1 MPSNEQILT
10 NNPLLTKAAGEE
22 VTQADEQLI
31 RDYQTMPASLF
42 RSTYGN
48 ETADAMNAQAAQL
61 RSSVYDPMIAASRS
75 PIETAL
81 DTTKNIATGAVTG
94 IVDTASFA
102 TGLLGAD
109 TVSRALAQAS
119 EGIQNIS
126 QSLGSE
132 PEKAQNREYQF
143 KQDALKNR
151 AQREYEEDI
160 ANGVSETQALLRR
173 EGKAFAGAFTNALKS
188 GNALNIAASGL
199 GSLGSDVVLTGG
211 TNAVAKMLGRAAARS
226 MPMLAKGAKAV
237 LNSSETTQKIAKAS
251 PWMLS
256 TGAQEGGSVYTQ
268 LLNEGLATSIE
279 DLTAN
284 SPEFN
289 QQVSDYIKEGYSLKE
304 AQSLARD
311 DVVKAAAVEAGLKT
325 GAAAMV
331 ANYFTRAL
339 AKPFER
345 IPNQTYREYV
355 GEALTEPVEESLTEG
370 LGQYATNVATQKH
383 LDENQDL
390 YEDIG
395 SSSAEGAIGGLG
407 IVGARAGAG
416 LTGRGIAKAAQT
428 TGNAVRQGVQR
439 INDIREASDSSEAKA
454 NERINTLKN
463 TIKDMEISS
472 ETGSEDVV
480 NVINNRLEPTFNEVY
495 QSTTDEETHQ
505 KTYSIDPERAV
516 DLQEH
521 IQQDIRQTEA
531 TQVPKENSVRIQNVI
546 KGTTQT
552 LNGMSLHLARTLD
565 NRVKAQRQT
574 YQEGVELTPEQLSLE
589 SSVLA
594 TTAIREGTDSAKKV
608 FTSLPQSVQ
617 NQLKSY
623 TSSNSNVQIRLNQIF
638 GESSAKSG
646 SSAHIQEQA
655 SSPASEIS
663 VRMQTPEEASSHVV
677 LNQDQVNNLSAIKA
691 DIPLGDSNDHIRL
704 HSNGVVTYE
713 SEGKVYPV
721 QENLSTEL
729 NQYLN
734 SQDNEG
740 TINTLQKIA
749 NLTAVKKV
757 RIGLPNFEV
766 NLNGETFNGVVQ
778 ENKVIFSDQTQLNL
792 REEDRLV
799 FTDPNAS
806 REAKEQAVLHTIQDA
821 QQEYSRRALELSPEV
836 LERQNKYL
844 ENGEVKDYATD
855 EVKKSFNQT
864 FKSSTS
870 KLMVPVRRGMYL
882 WQFDQPLQGFADL
895 LKDPAKTT
903 QYLQMNHLTNASQL
917 VNALYLKDGKQSQ
930 EIAPKRVIDLNDS
943 LVNQILTMMNPE
955 GLFMKLLSEPL
966 DKLQINDRMPKEF
979 KDNFFEMDGKPNR
992 KWLDAAKIAAIHFE
1006 SILSAYP
1013 HELNRKELEKY
1024 DIHPELNNDLTPFEE
1039 GVIQSAAIQHLAS
1052 ALRRVMGVSQNNQA
1066 SERQFDSFFMPLAVE
1081 VASAMKKSG
1090 LIYEK
1095 KVQVIDTNREPS
1107 EVSILVASEDYQGIF
1122 RPKASIIL
1130 SLLDPTLKN
1139 SWSTTPLSAKV
1150 TVARTSIPVTKQQ
1163 EQTIKNENQKASKL
1177 NLPFISALAALGGE
1191 EGIATLKQGLLP
1203 NETNRLLFN
1212 IKDYVS
1218 KKGQVISDR
1227 LAFDKL
1233 FEIGSAN
1240 LDSDWSDLN
1249 LYNSNVALKNGRTMQ
1264 EGAATQQNNKLTR
1277 QIEVNLTSL
1286 SNDLTG
1292 PKLLD
1297 TWKWVLAHNLGV
1309 STSKGQVNLEQVDKA
1324 LQFVEKALD
1333 PDNKFNKVLN
1343 TLVQTSA
1350 KDILQKKNGAEQKA
1364 NQNDLLEFIQAFNK
1378 ENDDLKI
1385 DNFDMGL
1392 NALVEMIRYVK
1403 ASDADRKNFR
1413 SYITCEI
1420 DGINDGPANIN
1431 MMYGMIMGPFTE
1443 QKIRNAF
1450 RTGNY
1455 LGLRTKSQDVM
1466 TPDTLASK
1474 VTGTQGEDLHAEV
1487 AGRKAVEAFLRRVIK
1502 ANEERSLRDTAE
1514 NFAVRSQAEIQIRL
1528 TRALFN
1534 LLKNLGW
1541 IEDIDSNFKLE
1552 DLKELP
1558 KEAPFKFVRDVSK
1571 KLTTIIPYGSEIKGS
1586 TTQLT
1591 DLVLSEIYTKISNLL
1606 QKIAIDQAT
1615 TSEKLQVRTALA
1627 SLEELMKYRY
1637 LNDQGF
1643 VKSTASIEDLTTA
1656 FTKDIPSKKYLQDQS
1671 WQPQRGTNFLIK
1683 GKDKESIRQDIRN
1696 FSLTMEG
1703 FEQLR
1708 DVLISLLG
1716 APAQY
1721 AVNEALGHDGMKG
1734 SQVITTLGYLI
1745 NTLAQGAEAKERE
1758 LAKGDLANL
1767 TGNKL
1772 YQAQERIRS
1781 VAPNFRFAS
1790 GAQAIINKTEF
1801 QDQDPIYENPETKIV
1816 AYPSRGIRASAG
1828 VSAGPLVTQ
1837 AVGDASMVQYASSEL
1852 QKANI
1857 NTLQVFDGIYSDIS
1871 SILQA
1876 GEILN
1881 KASNHAQQ
1889 QRIFNTMYRKII
1901 SVGKNLKNQGWTKKD
1916 DPFEAF
1922 VDCLSNLAV
1931 GYSIDGKSS
1940 KQSLDFQGNVYNLL
1954 EKLSQD
1960 NAFEPSLFNLRESY
1974 RKQKQDR
1981 KLSPQAQ
1988 KMKMEDAVNDFISQ
2002 IKALKVNEDL
2012 QKEVLNKLPKTIH
2025 HMSGVES
2032 NFVDGSSLS
2041 LEEANTL
2048 LREVN
2053 SLQRIPFKSFADLL
2067 SAYMNRLVDDSFES
2081 YAKEQ
2086 KLTAKDIQNWKQFT
2100 KRDKGNTGYRSIE
2113 DERSFALINDRIQ
2126 LKQSRGELN
2135 QNQYSGSKVF
2145 NTSSIDKAVRLF
2157 AKQSGQENLLTAIY
2171 RKAVKS
2177 LPKDTKLTLVGSIG
2191 ALPKEVQGQF
2201 ANKQQVGLFT
2211 VKDGIP
2217 YIYIVDKGTKLDLY
2231 DPKNMETLFHEVLHV
2246 PFATTIHQFKEDPA
2260 KLIPEQRQAL
2270 ENLEALLNDF
2280 MDTNAWNE
2288 EIVPESL
2295 TRLRQ
2300 ILSEIKDPAER
2311 LDESLAYILTNRR
2324 IYEDLQKYHLKNA
2337 ETHSKRFGQLIGRLV
2352 KAAVNTWKKILNIIT
2367 GSPLDSAMDS
2377 DSQLSLFKM
2386 KPMDFL
2392 GLYGANTLVLLEAEP
2407 QVTPRTRREQLKRL
2421 EGTTRAAVYDPFFM
2435 RADFKNIQNYLA
2447 SVVRVNEQFKLFV
2460 KKGVNATKERLD
2472 LIADEKA
2479 KENYQKYLNL
2489 RNSFKNYAKSFTS
2502 YSDKFSDLALGLMRR
2517 DLVEP
2522 SQRSLLHTA
2531 IRSLQQTIKDPHSLV
2546 QDPNT
2551 ATQEDLKKSEEIFNL
2566 LQGES
2571 QFLDFEHLDLPEG
2584 LVPKNLS
2591 DAFVMAWVMVDPEVN
2606 KALGKI
2612 QFSPIEKVKFQ
2623 LEDPSKAFED
2633 IAKQWDETL
2642 KRKELNDKFLG
2653 ETTRVIYEEQERYLA
2668 QQDKTPPKLNKLD
2681 EKFQKI
2687 DRGVASAVANALSF
2701 VFPTVSSRI
2710 KENSISLTK
2719 APLFSYSFAMEGIRK
2734 IANQKIKNATLAD
2747 FIREIY
2753 GRTPSRTPLET
2764 MLKKI
2769 KGFYDKVR
2777 MDYLDELPKFLT
2789 SQFKR
2794 TDVDVKLRSFFYRTL
2809 ANTHIIALNQDEIK
2823 KVLSNPQE
2831 LPLLV
2836 REIEDQ
2842 LAEDSPRYVNEYK
2855 RKTKELADYESGI
2868 ANAGKNLLR
2877 NAISI
2882 AYLNGEP
2889 SRLNHV
2895 ETQTIS
2901 LIDKLRTL
2909 YMLQN
2914 LSKGDLKRL
2923 KKLYKDEPE
2932 AMASILEHLRSV
2944 EHDEELKVQH
2954 TGDQTYLFNFKSGA
2968 LPKGDFPSGDYRLV
2982 PKRLEKDYIRQG
2994 YKTLGVYAKSDI
3006 DPSETVLRMYCKTPL
3021 EQSYQEGA
3029 FQSINQTSFGWNVNR
3044 QSNNEAIGA
3053 KVTDTKHVRKI
3064 YDNYPMASKGLN
3076 LIPIYDIKGYIV
3088 GYERSIPMEDRWYLL
3103 QDTDLFTGLAQQMV
3117 RQRREIMADSINADV
3132 IQLAW
3137 QQYDQ
3142 ATPYEKA
3149 HEFVDLMHSKDQTIQ
3164 RGIARLP
3171 YKTLEHIRKTFGGDH
3186 LYVRADE
3193 VNTYLGHDRMSV
3205 TDIWNNRFILPKKA
3219 EDMIVKCI
3227 EAVFG
3232 DTAQYWIGRGERIA
3246 MSAVSFVRDTIVIRS
3261 GVVAFANALANTLLL
3276 NLALGMSFNDIYK
3289 YFKET
3294 WRDTYKY
3301 SRLDKLKREYEF
3313 KEAETSDKALKEKY
3327 RKKTKEIDADISA
3340 LPIYRLL
3347 REGEFST
3354 ISAEGIIFDDV
3365 DLMKN
3370 NINDYIN
3377 GKIQELPG
3385 GEKAKKVLSNAL
3397 MLKGTSTY
3405 QLMAEFINMGDWMAK
3420 VAAYRY
3426 QTEKLNMN
3434 HDMARNNASIL
3445 FVDYDQPVS
3454 REREWINRMGLTWF
3468 MTYKWRM
3475 IPAALFCLMTN
3486 PSRIILGTLLEGQLP
3501 VHTGTPLTENL
3512 ITKVLNGGVEYSVGL
3527 GSMLR
3532 GLMLHPLAVLTGV
3545 SR

>member
-143 KQDALKNR
+143 KQNALKNR

-160 ANGVSETQALLRR
+160 ANGVSETQAMLRR

-199 GSLGSDVVLTGG
+199 GSLGSDVILTGG
-211 TNAVAKMLGRAAARS
+211 TSAVAKMLGRAAARS
-226 MPMLAKGAKAV
+226 MPTLAKGAKAV

-251 PWMLS
+251 PWMIS

-268 LLNEGLATSIE
+268 LLNEGLGTSIE

-289 QQVSDYIKEGYSLKE
+289 QQVSDYLKQGYSLNE
-304 AQSLARD
+304 AQNLARD
-311 DVVKAAAVEAGLKT
+311 DVAKAAAIEAGLKT

-355 GEALTEPVEESLTEG
+355 SEALTEPVEESLTEG
-370 LGQYATNVATQKH
+370 LGQYASNVATQKH

-407 IVGARAGAG
+407 IVGARAGTG
-416 LTGRGIAKAAQT
+416 LTGKGVAKAAQT
-428 TGNAVRQGVQR
+428 TSNVISQGVQKVS
-439 INDIREASDSSEAKA
+439 DIRDSKDSTEAKA
-454 NERINTLKN
+454 NELINTLKN
-463 TIKDMEISS
+463 TIKDMETTS
-472 ETGSEDVV
+472 EAGSEDAFT
-480 NVINNRLEPTFNEVY
+480 VINNRLEPLFKEVY
-495 QSTTDEETHQ
+495 QKTSDEESHQ
-505 KTYSIDPERAV
+505 ETYSINPERAV

-521 IQQDIRQTEA
+521 IQQDIKQTEA
-531 TQVPKENSVRIQNVI
+531 TVIPKENGAKVQNVV

-565 NRVKAQRQT
+565 DRVKAQRQT

-594 TTAIREGTDSAKKV
+594 TTAIRQGTDSARKV
-608 FTSLPQSVQ
+608 VTTLPQSVQ

-623 TSSNSNVQIRLNQIF
+623 TSSNSNVQTRLNQIF
-638 GESSAKSG
+638 ELSSAASETT
-646 SSAHIQEQA
+646 AQTQVPEQTSTQT

-663 VRMQTPEEASSHVV
+663 VRMQTPEEVSAHVT
-677 LNQDQVNNLSAIKA
+677 LNQDQVNNLSSIKA
-691 DIPLGDSNDHIRL
+691 DIPLGDSSDHIRL
-704 HSNGVVTYE
+704 HSDGSVTYE

-721 QENLSTEL
+721 QENLSAEL
-729 NQYLN
+729 NQNIN
-734 SQDNEG
+734 SQNNEEA
-740 TINTLQKIA
+740 IKTLQKITQT
-749 NLTAVKKV
+749 TAVKKV
-757 RIGLPNFEV
+757 RAGLPSFEI
-766 NLNGETFNGVVQ
+766 NLNGERINGVIH
-778 ENKVIFSDQTQLNL
+778 ENKIILSDQSQLDL
-792 REEDRLV
+792 RKEDQSV

-806 REAKEQAVLHTIQDA
+806 QEAKEQAVLHAIQDV

-844 ENGEVKDYATD
+844 ENGEVKDYGTE
-855 EVKKSFNQT
+855 EVKKSFKQV
-864 FKSSTS
+864 FKDSTS

-882 WQFDQPLQGFADL
+882 WQFDKPLQGFSDL
-895 LKDPAKTT
+895 LKNQNQMTN
-903 QYLQMNHLTNASQL
+903 YLKMNHLTNASQL
-917 VNALYLKDGKQSQ
+917 VNALYLKNGEPQ
-930 EIAPKRVIDLNDS
+930 EITPKRVIEHKDP
-943 LVNQILTMMNPE
+943 LVNQILTMLNPE

-966 DKLQINDRMPKEF
+966 DHLQINDRMPKEF
-979 KDNFFEMDGKPNR
+979 KDNFFEMDGKPNQ
-992 KWLDAAKIAAIHFE
+992 KWLDAAKIAAVHFE

-1013 HELNRKELEKY
+1013 HQLNQQELEKF
-1024 DIHPELNNDLTPFEE
+1024 DIHPELNNDLTPFED
-1039 GVIQSAAIQHLAS
+1039 GVITSAAIQHLAS
-1052 ALRRVMGVSQNNQA
+1052 ALRRVMGVAQNNQS
-1066 SERQFDSFFMPLAVE
+1066 SEREFDSFFMPLAVE
-1081 VASAMKKSG
+1081 VASAMKQSG

-1095 KVQVIDTNREPS
+1095 KVQVIDTNRELT
-1107 EVSILVASEDYQGIF
+1107 EISILVASDDYQGIF

-1139 SWSTTPLSAKV
+1139 SWSTALLPAKV

-1177 NLPFISALAALGGE
+1177 NTPYISALAALGGE
-1191 EGIATLKQGLLP
+1191 EGIASLKQGLLP
-1203 NETNRLLFN
+1203 TETNRLLFN
-1212 IKDYVS
+1212 VKDYVS

-1240 LDSDWSDLN
+1240 LDSDWNELN

-1264 EGAATQQNNKLTR
+1264 EGAATQQNNRLIR
-1277 QIEVNLTSL
+1277 QIEVNLTSTA
-1286 SNDLTG
+1286 NDLTD

-1297 TWKWVLAHNLGV
+1297 IWKWVLAHNLGV
-1309 STSKGQVNLEQVDKA
+1309 STSKEQVNFEQVDKA

-1343 TLVQTSA
+1343 ALVQTPA

-1385 DNFDMGL
+1385 DSFDMGL

-1487 AGRKAVEAFLRRVIK
+1487 AGHRIVDAFLRRVIQ
-1502 ANEERSLRDTAE
+1502 ANKEQALSDTAA
-1514 NFAVRSQAEIQIRL
+1514 NFAIRTQAKTQVRL

-1534 LLKNLGW
+1534 LLKTVGW
-1541 IEDIDSNFKLE
+1541 IEDIDPNFNLE
-1552 DLKELP
+1552 NLKEIP

-1571 KLTTIIPYGSEIKGS
+1571 KLTTIIPYGSEVKGS

-1606 QKIAIDQAT
+1606 QKIAVDQAT
-1615 TSEKLQVRTALA
+1615 VSEKLQVRTALA

-1656 FTKDIPSKKYLQDQS
+1656 FTKNIPSKEYLQDQS
-1671 WQPQRGTNFLIK
+1671 WHLQLGTNFLIK

-1708 DVLISLLG
+1708 DVLIPLLG

-1734 SQVITTLGYLI
+1734 SQVITILGYLI
-1745 NTLAQGAEAKERE
+1745 NTLAQGAEAKERS

-1772 YQAQERIRS
+1772 YQAEQKINS
-1781 VAPNFRFAS
+1781 VAPNFRFTS

-1801 QDQDPIYENPETKIV
+1801 QDQDPIYENPETKIA

-1837 AVGDASMVQYASSEL
+1837 AIGDASMVQYASPLL
-1852 QKANI
+1852 QKAKI
-1857 NTLQVFDGIYSDIS
+1857 NTLQVYDGIYSDIS
-1871 SILQA
+1871 SILQV
-1876 GEILN
+1876 GTLLN
-1881 KASNHAQQ
+1881 QASNRAQQ
-1889 QRIFNTMYRKII
+1889 QKIFNTMYRKID
-1901 SVGKNLKNQGWTKKD
+1901 SVGKNLMKFGWSKKKNSFD
-1916 DPFEAF
+1916 AF
-1922 VDCLSNLAV
+1922 IDCLSNLAA
-1931 GYSIDGKSS
+1931 GYSIDGTSS
-1940 KQSLDFQGNVYNLL
+1940 EQALNFQKNVYDLL
-1954 EKLSQD
+1954 EKISQGD
-1960 NAFEPSLFNLRESY
+1960 SFEPSLFKLREAY
-1974 RKQKQDR
+1974 RKREQNR
-1981 KLSPQAQ
+1981 KLSPKAQ
-1988 KMKMEDAVNDFISQ
+1988 KMKMEDAIHDFINQ
-2002 IKALKVNEDL
+2002 IKALKINEDL
-2012 QKEVLNKLPKTIH
+2012 QKEAINRIPKTIH

-2032 NFVDGSSLS
+2032 NFVVGTPL
-2041 LEEANTL
+2041 LVEEANNL
-2048 LREVN
+2048 LKEVN
-2053 SLQRIPFKSFADLL
+2053 KLIPKNPFKSFADLL
-2067 SAYMNRLVDDSFES
+2067 SAYMNRLVDDQFKE
-2081 YAKEQ
+2081 YAKVNE
-2086 KLTAKDIQNWKQFT
+2086 LSAEEVQNWKRFT

-2113 DERSFALINDRIQ
+2113 DNQVFDLINERMKTKPFKI
-2126 LKQSRGELN
+2126 KFSSRSGIKA
-2135 QNQYSGSKVF
+2135 YS
-2145 NTSSIDKAVRLF
+2145 TSSIDKAIRLF
-2157 AKQSGQENLLTAIY
+2157 AKKSGQENLLSAIY
-2171 RKAVKS
+2171 RKALKH
-2177 LPKDTKLTLVGSIG
+2177 LPKETKITLVGSIQ

-2201 ANKQQVGLFT
+2201 TNKQQVGLFIL
-2211 VKDGIP
+2211 KNGIP
-2217 YIYIVDKGTKLDLY
+2217 HIYLVDQGTKSNLY
-2231 DPKNMETLFHEVLHV
+2231 DPKNMETLFHEVLH
-2246 PFATTIHQFKEDPA
+2246 ASLAIALNQFKTDPS
-2260 KLIPEQRQAL
+2260 KLTQDQREAL
-2270 ENLEALLNDF
+2270 ENLEALLNEF

-2324 IYEDLQKYHLKNA
+2324 IYEDLQKYHLKSA
-2337 ETHSKRFGQLIGRLV
+2337 EAHSKRFGQLIGRLV

-2367 GSPLDSAMDS
+2367 GSPLNSAMDS
-2377 DSQLSLFKM
+2377 DSQLSLFNM

-2421 EGTTRAAVYDPFFM
+2421 EGTTRAAINDPLFV
-2435 RADFKNIQNYLA
+2435 RPSFKNIKSYLTSNA
-2447 SVVRVNEQFKLFV
+2447 LINERFSGFTRGFNKPANLKEINKRIDETI
-2460 KKGVNATKERLD
+2460 KKYSD
-2472 LIADEKA
+2472 LRDSI
-2479 KENYQKYLNL
+2479 YG
-2489 RNSFKNYAKSFTS
+2489 YAKSLNS
-2502 YSDKFSDLALGLMRR
+2502 YAHEFSDLVLGLMRR
-2517 DLVEP
+2517 DLFQP
-2522 SQRSLLHTA
+2522 TQRSLLHSA
-2531 IRSLQQTIKDPHSLV
+2531 IKNLQERIHDPHFLV
-2546 QDPNT
+2546 QDPDT
-2551 ATQEDLKKSEEIFNL
+2551 ATQEELRKSEEIFHL
-2566 LQGES
+2566 IHGES
-2571 QFLDFEHLDLPEG
+2571 QFLDLEHLDLPEG
-2584 LVPKNLS
+2584 LVPKNIS
-2591 DAFVMAWVMVDPEVN
+2591 DAFVMAWVMTDPEVD

-2612 QFSPIEKVKFQ
+2612 QLTSAEKAKFQ
-2623 LEDPSKAFED
+2623 MEDPAKAFED

-2642 KRKELNDKFLG
+2642 IRKELNQKSLS
-2653 ETTRVIYEEQERYLA
+2653 EVVKIVYEEGERFLA
-2668 QQDKTPPKLNKLD
+2668 QHDNTLPELD
-2681 EKFQKI
+2681 SLDAKFQKI
-2687 DRGVASAVANALSF
+2687 DRGVAAAVINAVSF
-2701 VFPTVSSRI
+2701 VSPKLGSRVAHHLNAI
-2710 KENSISLTK
+2710 EL
-2719 APLFSYSFAMEGIRK
+2719 PLLSYSKLTEGLRK
-2734 IANQKIKNATLAD
+2734 VANQKIKNATLAD

-2769 KGFYDKVR
+2769 KGFFDKDR
-2777 MDYLDELPKFLT
+2777 MDYLDELPKYLT
-2789 SQFKR
+2789 SLFKR
-2794 TDVDVKLRSFFYRTL
+2794 TKVDAKMRGFFYRTL
-2809 ANTHIIALNQDEIK
+2809 ATTHIIALNPDEIK
-2823 KVLSNPQE
+2823 RILLNPQE

-2836 REIEDQ
+2836 QEVEAQ
-2842 LAEDSPRYVNEYK
+2842 LAEDSPRYVNDYK
-2855 RKTKELADYESGI
+2855 RKTKELADYESGV

-2882 AYLNGEP
+2882 AHLNGEP
-2889 SRLNHV
+2889 SRLNTV
-2895 ETQTIS
+2895 DVQTIEI
-2901 LIDKLRTL
+2901 IDKLRTL

-2923 KKLYKDEPE
+2923 KKLYTDDPE
-2932 AMASILEHLRSV
+2932 AMTSMLEHLRSI
-2944 EHDEELKVQH
+2944 EHDEELKVQQ
-2954 TGDQTYLFNFKSGA
+2954 TGDQTYLFNFRSGA

-2982 PKRLEKDYIRQG
+2982 PKRLERDFIRQG
-2994 YKTLGVYAKSDI
+2994 YKTIGIYTKSSI
-3006 DPSETVLRMYCKTPL
+3006 DPSETILRMYCKTPL
-3021 EQSYQEGA
+3021 EQSYQEGV

-3053 KVTDTKHVRKI
+3053 KVINPDHVRKI
-3064 YDNYPMASKGLN
+3064 YDNCDQSSKGLN
-3076 LIPIYDIKGYIV
+3076 LIPIYDAEGYVV

-3117 RQRREIMADSINADV
+3117 RQRREILADSINQDV

-3137 QQYDQ
+3137 QHYNQ

-3149 HEFVDLMHSKDQTIQ
+3149 HEFVDLMHSNDLTIQ

-3171 YKTLEHIRKTFGGDH
+3171 YKTLQHIRKTFGGDH

-3193 VNTYLGHDRMSV
+3193 VNTYLGHDRMSI
-3205 TDIWNNRFILPKKA
+3205 TDMWTNRFMLPKKA
-3219 EDMIVKCI
+3219 EEMIVKCL
-3227 EAVFG
+3227 EAIFG
-3232 DTAQYWIGRGERIA
+3232 DKVQYWLGRGERVT
-3246 MSAVSFVRDTIVIRS
+3246 MSAMSFVRDTIVIRS
-3261 GVVAFANALANTLLL
+3261 GIVALANGLSNIMLL
-3276 NLALGMSFNDIYK
+3276 NFALGIPFSEIYK

-3301 SRLDKLKREYEF
+3301 SRLDKLKRKYEF
-3313 KEAETSDKALKEKY
+3313 KLAESSDPVLKEEY
-3327 RKKTKEIDADISA
+3327 KKKIKKLEADIEV

-3354 ISAEGIIFDDV
+3354 ISAEGMIFDDV

-3370 NINDYIN
+3370 NINDYIS

-3385 GEKAKKVLSNAL
+3385 GAKAKKVLANAL

-3426 QTEKLNMN
+3426 QTEKLNMS

-3486 PSRIILGTLLEGQLP
+3486 PSRTILGTLLQGQLP
-3501 VHTGTPLTENL
+3501 IHTGTPLTENL
-3512 ITKVLNGGVEYSVGL
+3512 ITKVLNGGAEYSVGL
-3527 GSMLR
+3527 GSFFR
-3532 GLMLHPLAVLTGV
+3532 GLGLHPLAVLTGV
-3545 SR
+3545 SK